1 MLSFFVSLFNKNV
14 SYDKIVEETK
24 QPRDTNII
32 YRDELS
38 SKKVHHKKSSSTI
51 NNHKP
56 KYGDD
61 SKPKNNNNMQRR
73 SHGSCGGG
81 VDQDHKGMI
90 MRVKVVMTK
99 QEAARLLSKCKEGG
113 VLGFKDVAKEI
124 VQIPMNRV
132 SVVSPACNT
141 NNNTHGA
148 ALQSIPEEF

>member
-24 QPRDTNII
+24 KSRDKNII
-32 YRDELS
+32 YRDGLS
-38 SKKVHHKKSSSTI
+38 NKKVHHKKSSSTT

-56 KYGDD
+56 KYGHV
-61 SKPKNNNNMQRR
+61 SKLKNNNNNMQRR
-73 SHGSCGGG
+73 SHVRGG
-81 VDQDHKGMI
+81 VDQDHKGVT

-141 NNNTHGA
+141 NNTHGA
-148 ALQSIPEEF
+148 ALERIPEEF